1 MEQCEAEFAQRKSGE
16 GCSQADCVEGR
27 WQGTGAAVGK
37 ERNARK
43 RLKERMRGKN
53 QSWKRYKGVEAKEKK
68 EEREKTKGVKHTSAS
83 RGVNCGFVN
92 VSYTLRTESGVTV

>member
-27 WQGTGAAVGK
+27 WQGTGTAVGK

-43 RLKERMRGKN
+43 RLRERMRGKN
-53 QSWKRYKGVEAKEKK
+53 QSWKRKIGVEAKECKRGK
-68 EEREKTKGVKHTSAS
+68 GRKQKAFSVLQHREV
-83 RGVNCGFVN
+83 
-92 VSYTLRTESGVTV
+92 